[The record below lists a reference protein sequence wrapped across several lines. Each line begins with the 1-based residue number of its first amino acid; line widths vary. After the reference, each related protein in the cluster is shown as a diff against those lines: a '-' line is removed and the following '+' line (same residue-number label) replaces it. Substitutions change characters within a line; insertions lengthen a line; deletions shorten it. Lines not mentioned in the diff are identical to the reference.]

1 MRNRRKKQLRSG
13 DFLTKSGGICVINNG
28 RTYPPEVV
36 PTTLNVTLDHKDG
49 SSESLDE
56 VVLLVYEELRRL
68 AAHYLR
74 GERADH
80 TLQPTALVNEAY
92 LCLAKQDD
100 VRWQNR
106 AHFLAIAA
114 NTMRRVLVD
123 HARERGAVKRGGD
136 RRRVTLRSSIA
147 LDDRDVDILSLDEAL
162 QKLAGFDP
170 EGARVVEL
178 RFFGGLTVEE
188 TAEATG
194 TSPAT
199 VKRTWTAAK
208 AWLYRE
214 LSAGDRA

>member
-1 MRNRRKKQLRSG
+1 
-13 DFLTKSGGICVINNG
+13 V
-28 RTYPPEVV
+28 
-36 PTTLNVTLDHKDG
+36 NVTPERKDG
-49 SSESLDE
+49 TESLEE
-56 VVLLVYEELRRL
+56 VVLLVYQELRRL

-74 GERADH
+74 GERANH

-147 LDDRDVDILSLDEAL
+147 VDDRDIDILALDEAL
-162 QKLAGFDP
+162 RTLAGFDP
-170 EGARVVEL
+170 AGARVVEL
-178 RFFGGLTVEE
+178 RFFGGLTIEE
-188 TAEATG
+188 TAEAMG
-194 TSPAT
+194 SSPAT
-199 VKRTWTAAK
+199 VKRIWTAAK
-208 AWLYRE
+208 AWLYRD
-214 LSAGDRA
+214 LCAGERA

>member
-1 MRNRRKKQLRSG
+1 MRNRIEIRLSRRISSRKDRVPVLSITVDLSPR
-13 DFLTKSGGICVINNG
+13 G
-28 RTYPPEVV
+28 RPDRV
-36 PTTLNVTLDHKDG
+36 NVTPEHKQG
-49 SSESLDE
+49 TESLDE
-56 VVLLVYEELRRL
+56 VVLLVYQELRRL

-74 GERADH
+74 GERANH

-92 LCLAKQDD
+92 LCLAKQDG

-123 HARERGAVKRGGD
+123 YARERGAVKRGGD
-136 RRRVTLRSSIA
+136 RKRVTLRSSIA
-147 LDDRDVDILSLDEAL
+147 LDDRDVDILALDEAL
-162 QKLAGFDP
+162 QKLSGFDP

-188 TAEATG
+188 TAEAIG
-194 TSPAT
+194 VSPAT

-214 LSAGDRA
+214 LSARHGT

>member
-1 MRNRRKKQLRSG
+1 M
-13 DFLTKSGGICVINNG
+13 TKSREICVINKG

-36 PTTLNVTLDHKDG
+36 PTALNVTLEHKDG

-74 GERADH
+74 AERVNH

-123 HARERGAVKRGGD
+123 HARERGALKRGGD

-147 LDDRDVDILSLDEAL
+147 LDDQDVDILSLDEAL
-162 QKLAGFDP
+162 KKLASFDP
-170 EGARVVEL
+170 AGARVVEL

-188 TAEATG
+188 AAEAMG

-199 VKRTWTAAK
+199 VKRIWTAAK

>member
-1 MRNRRKKQLRSG
+1 
-13 DFLTKSGGICVINNG
+13 
-28 RTYPPEVV
+28 
-36 PTTLNVTLDHKDG
+36 LNVTLEHKDG

-74 GERADH
+74 GERANH

-123 HARERGAVKRGGD
+123 HARERRAVKRGGD

-162 QKLAGFDP
+162 QKLASFDP

-178 RFFGGLTVEE
+178 RFFGGLTIEE
-188 TAEATG
+188 TAEAMSA
-194 TSPAT
+194 SPAT